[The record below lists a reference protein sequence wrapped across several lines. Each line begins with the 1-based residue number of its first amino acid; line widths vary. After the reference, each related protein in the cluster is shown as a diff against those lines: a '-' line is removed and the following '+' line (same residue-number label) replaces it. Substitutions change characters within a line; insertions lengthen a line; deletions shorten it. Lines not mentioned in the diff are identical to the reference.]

1 MSTKP
6 QQTQTTQAK
15 QPQAKQPQ
23 QTQTTQ
29 AKQPQAKPS
38 IPSNIASGITT
49 GLGMGLGMEAAR
61 AASDSIFTKNE
72 TEVVPSTPQ
81 IVNAYKCEDLLKE
94 LNICLNKNN
103 YLGNCEGIL
112 DRYKRCLKNEY

>member
-1 MSTKP
+1 MGRSKTSRFRNMTTKP
-6 QQTQTTQAK
+6 QQSK
-15 QPQAKQPQ
+15 PKEKPSMP
-23 QTQTTQ
+23 
-29 AKQPQAKPS
+29 KEKPS

-61 AASDSIFTKNE
+61 AASYAIFTKNE

-81 IVNAYKCEDLLKE
+81 IVNVYKCEDLLKE